1 MLEMLSWMNIVFF
14 KYVLRFMV
22 SEIIYETGLWS
33 LLVFW
38 FVLLT
43 GWLVVRVVSV
53 KAYFIAYAVLG
64 RAVFA
69 DEAN

>member
-1 MLEMLSWMNIVFF
+1 MLEMLSWMNIAFF
-14 KYVLRFMV
+14 KYVLRFIV

-43 GWLVVRVVSV
+43 CFL
-53 KAYFIAYAVLG
+53 AYA
-64 RAVFA
+64 A
-69 DEAN
+69 